1 MNKELVIIKRDFHG
15 GLLLEGTSE
24 NTKIRGLSTVF
35 LAFHLRKTKNKTL
48 ENAKLKKS
56 ENVKF

>member
-1 MNKELVIIKRDFHG
+1 MIKKDFHG

-24 NTKIRGLSTVF
+24 NTKIIGLSTVF
-35 LAFHLRKTKNKTL
+35 LSFHLRKTKNNTL